1 MAVKEACTQAYLEM
15 ASEGTLGDCLEEE
28 EGSMVLE
35 MVVQLG
41 YLVLGHMREV
51 VTVGEGHKMLEKIEE
66 EHMKEVVVV
75 REVNMMKVVIEEE
88 HMKEMV
94 VVREVNMMEVVVFH

>member
-1 MAVKEACTQAYLEM
+1 MVEGRGVAVKEACTQAYLEM

-28 EGSMVLE
+28 EEGSMVLE

-51 VTVGEGHKMLEKIEE
+51 ATVGGDHKMLEKIEE

-75 REVNMMKVVIEEE
+75 REVNMM
-88 HMKEMV
+88 
-94 VVREVNMMEVVVFH
+94 EVVVFH